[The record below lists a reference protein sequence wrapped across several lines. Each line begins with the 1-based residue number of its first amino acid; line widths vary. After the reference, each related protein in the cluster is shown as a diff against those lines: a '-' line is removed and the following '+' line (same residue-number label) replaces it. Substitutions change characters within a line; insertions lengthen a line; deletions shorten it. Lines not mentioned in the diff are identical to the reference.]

1 MSVKRPRLVSPVR
14 YNCLPIPETDI
25 DTSFPHQQILSP
37 RLISRTD
44 SQVWGLPESAEIRA
58 VHALETTPENE
69 RLVRTH
75 HPALRQH
82 DPVYVSHSQYGP
94 EVWLVMGGCE
104 DIKAGG
110 RPLHPYLEDRLDL
123 HPFGQVLTPRS
134 PWREEYLF
142 KEGINPRKLLAPEK
156 IDSLRE
162 LFPAAVGA
170 RISVSGFLVVLFK
183 SLHDIQAVYER
194 DWIMEVGGLRTVYD
208 EYRLGVSADT
218 VTSSMEVCEKPE
230 SLHGQGCLG
239 LRIRMTD
246 GKEAITTVTHGFV
259 RNPHR
264 SRMTMMFSEW
274 ILRAKSALLGFRRPP
289 PQSDT
294 CAIGV
299 VRSSNKNSPIGKEVW
314 LATEKKRIG
323 VISYTFDDPS
333 PVLPF
338 PAGYR
343 HDLSLIMDDNLPQL
357 VSPPGYPAVSGWAS
371 YSAALAGSDVYVTRM
386 NTVVG
391 KWLLLEGTVD
401 PNAIRNATVIGTQY
415 LWDRSA
421 YSQTVSL
428 LWKTKEPFTPADGW
442 SGSVLCLGRP
452 TDESSQAVVFQN
464 FQVPCTTLVD
474 PESGRSHEAIVKG
487 GFLLPESIR
496 SSKIVTSKDQHR
508 GRDSDTYPRRSR
520 EHAGSDRQVFSAF

>member
-1 MSVKRPRLVSPVR
+1 MSAKRPRLVSPVQ
-14 YNCLPIPETDI
+14 YNRLPIPETDI
-25 DTSFPHQQILSP
+25 DTSFSYHQAFSP
-37 RLISRTD
+37 RLVPRTD
-44 SQVWGLPESAEIRA
+44 SQKWGLPEFAEIRA

-75 HPALRQH
+75 HPTLRLH
-82 DPVYVSHSQYGP
+82 DQVYVSHPQYGP
-94 EVWLVMGGCE
+94 EVWLVNGACE
-104 DIKAGG
+104 DIEAGG
-110 RPLHPYLEDRLDL
+110 RSLHPYPEDRLNL
-123 HPFGQVLTPRS
+123 QPIGRVLTPRS
-134 PWREEYLF
+134 PWKEDYLF
-142 KEGINPRKLLAPEK
+142 KEGINPRKLLSPEK
-156 IDSLRE
+156 IDNLRE
-162 LFPAAVGA
+162 LFPVAVGA
-170 RISVSGFLVVLFK
+170 RLFVSGFLVVLFK
-183 SLHDIQAVYER
+183 SLHEIQAVYER
-194 DWIMEVGGLRTVYD
+194 DWIMEVGGLRTIYD
-208 EYRLGVSADT
+208 EYRLEASADT
-218 VTSSMEVCEKPE
+218 VMSGMEVCKKPE

-259 RNPHR
+259 RNPQW
-264 SRMTMMFSEW
+264 SRMTMMFSDW
-274 ILRAKSALLGFRRPP
+274 ILRSKSALSCFRRPP

-299 VRSSNKNSPIGKEVW
+299 ERSSNKNSPIGKEVW

-323 VISYTFDDPS
+323 VISHTFDDPS

-343 HDLSLIMDDNLPQL
+343 HDVSLIMDDDLPQL

-391 KWLLLEGTVD
+391 RWLLLEGTVD

-415 LWDRSA
+415 LWDRTA
-421 YSQTVSL
+421 YSQTASL
-428 LWKTKEPFTPADGW
+428 LWKTKEPFSPADGW

-452 TDESSQAVVFQN
+452 TDESSLAVVFQN
-464 FQVPCTTLVD
+464 FQVPCTTLVN
-474 PESGRSHEAIVKG
+474 PESGKYQQVPVKG

-496 SSKIVTSKDQHR
+496 SSKIVTSNDQHR

-520 EHAGSDRQVFSAF
+520 ERASSDRRVFSTL